1 MKKYFWFIF
10 NLGLV
15 IMGFQKPGPVD
26 YRELSNG
33 KFTFRFLPYRQLLHN
48 ANGQCELEIL

>member
-10 NLGLV
+10 NLELV

-26 YRELSNG
+26 YQELSNG

-48 ANGQCELEIL
+48 ANGQM